1 MRIAVPP
8 AVHYSPL
15 ANLEIATLEYTPVT
29 CKCEAMLNKFNPINF
44 NLKTFTC
51 VFCQTVQ
58 QLPPGYANQIS
69 PDRLPY

>member
-1 MRIAVPP
+1 
-8 AVHYSPL
+8 
-15 ANLEIATLEYTPVT
+15 
-29 CKCEAMLNKFNPINF
+29 MLNKFNPINF